1 MLAVIGRHGPSGL
14 IARARFGYARAMA
27 LTALWILVFAAGAGL
42 GWWLLVAIRVL
53 RDLPRIPRAPEG
65 LSLPVPDPA
74 PLVSV
79 IVPAHDE
86 EAHAARAA
94 RSILASDWPRLELI
108 MVLDR
113 CTDGTRASLEPIAAA
128 DPRLRIVDNHECPPD
143 WAGKCNAARVG
154 ARHATGELLLFTDAD
169 VEFHRGL
176 VRATVALLRARGL
189 SLLSLLATPRV
200 RHWFEAVVQP
210 VAALMLMRMYPI
222 PRVND
227 ARNPRSFA
235 NGQFMLFE
243 RSMYERLGGHA
254 IVRDDLL
261 EDIAFARRVRDAG
274 GRGGLCTAEHL
285 LSVEMYETMGEFHR
299 GWKRIYIEAAER
311 MPSRLRALALEW
323 LLGGVCFPAMAIVAL
338 LAGVALGGGSLE
350 PLAGATAWMGAASL
364 ATFLLVTAWLHRMCH
379 APAAAAIFHPFGA
392 WLVAHCMLEASV
404 DLERRRAVRWGGRE
418 YVLEPRPE
426 GGYGP
431 PPAPLPE

>member
-1 MLAVIGRHGPSGL
+1 MDLRL
-14 IARARFGYARAMA
+14 
-27 LTALWILVFAAGAGL
+27 LALWILVFAAGAGF
-42 GWWLLVAIRVL
+42 GWWVLVAVRVL
-53 RDLPRIPRAPEG
+53 RDLPSIPRAPEG
-65 LSLPVPDPA
+65 LQLPLPDPL

-79 IVPAHDE
+79 VVPAHNE

-94 RSILASDWPRLELI
+94 RSILASDWPRLEVV

-113 CTDGTRASLEPIAAA
+113 CTDGTRATLEPIAAA
-128 DPRLRIVDNHECPPD
+128 DPRLRIVDNQDCPAG

-154 ARHATGELLLFTDAD
+154 SRHAGGELLLFTDAD
-169 VEFHRGL
+169 VEFHPHL
-176 VRATVALLRARGL
+176 VRATVSILRHRGL

-227 ARNPRSFA
+227 PESPRAFA

-254 IVRDDLL
+254 IVREDLL

-285 LSVEMYETMGEFHR
+285 LTVEMYETMGEFHR
-299 GWKRIYIEAAER
+299 GWKRIYLEATER
-311 MPSRLRALALEW
+311 QPSRLRALAREW
-323 LLGGVCFPAMAIVAL
+323 LVGGVVMPGSAIAAIL
-338 LAGVALGGGSLE
+338 TGFAWGGGSLE
-350 PLAGATAWMGAASL
+350 PLASVTTWLGAASL
-364 ATFLLVTAWLHRMCH
+364 LAFVGVTAWLHRMCH
-379 APAAAAIFHPFGA
+379 APAAAAVFHPLGA
-392 WLVAHCMLEASV
+392 WLVAHCMLEAAV
-404 DLERRRAVRWGGRE
+404 DLDRGRPVRWGGRE
-418 YVLEPRPE
+418 YILQARPE

-431 PPAPLPE
+431 PPEPLPE